1 MRTVVDETVIS
12 IVIPTQ
18 FFHAFFVLLAQ
29 EDAAQDAM
37 NAVEVVEVVEVVKI
51 VEFAKDV
58 EIVNVDNFA

>member
-37 NAVEVVEVVEVVKI
+37 NAVEI
-51 VEFAKDV
+51 VEIMEIVDIVDFTKDV